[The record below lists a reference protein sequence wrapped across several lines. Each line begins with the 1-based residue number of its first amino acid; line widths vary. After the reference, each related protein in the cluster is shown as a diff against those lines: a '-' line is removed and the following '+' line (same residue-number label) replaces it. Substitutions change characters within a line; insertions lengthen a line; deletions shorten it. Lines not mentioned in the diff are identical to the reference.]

1 MAERIGATL
10 SIIAGGFAS
19 IMQLLVAFGVN
30 ISPDQHTAIG
40 AVIGLMLL
48 ISGIWLHPDIPVGIE
63 KPTTEPPPAAPRAR
77 RK

>member
-1 MAERIGATL
+1 MAARIGATL

-40 AVIGLMLL
+40 AVVGLMLL
-48 ISGIWLHPDIPVGIE
+48 VSGVWLHPDIPIGIE
-63 KPTTEPPPAAPRAR
+63 KPTTEPPPAPRR